1 MIEARIE
8 KNGKQWEVWIE
19 GHAEYV
25 KEGPDIVCAAVSIL
39 TAVLVQKI
47 RDMELKTYERKEAP
61 GKLEIKIASEKEM
74 EKEIETIMD
83 TIKTGLLLLE
93 NKYPKNVR
101 VRGGAKKENMV

>member
-1 MIEARIE
+1 MIKARIE
-8 KNGKQWEVWIE
+8 KNGKQWEVLIE
-19 GHAEYV
+19 GHAGYA
-25 KEGPDIVCAAVSIL
+25 KEGQDIVCAAVSIL

-47 RDMELKTYERKEAP
+47 RDMELETYERKEAP
-61 GKLEIKIASEKEM
+61 GKLEIKIAPEKER

-93 NKYPKNVR
+93 TKYPKNVR